1 MAYPWKLLSTISAV
15 FLFCCETRHCLFDF
29 STAFLRFNCV
39 WEFSTRRHIKFVCL
53 YLLRKIELLAD
64 DPPHLDY
71 WKARPCSQIQVFQVK
86 VQVFISTQMKSSL
99 LMAFFFRA
107 PGDWK
112 FCAAGHP
119 IGIPMS
125 GVVHRTCFFLFL
137 LSNEKRKLKKNIP
150 TR

>member
-1 MAYPWKLLSTISAV
+1 MARWPTRGSCCRRYQLYSCSAV
-15 FLFCCETRHCLFDF
+15 KPAIVF
-29 STAFLRFNCV
+29 SRAFLRFNCV
-39 WEFSTRRHIKFVCL
+39 WEFSTRRHVKFVCL

-64 DPPHLDY
+64 NPPHLDY

-112 FCAAGHP
+112 FCAAGRSPYRNPHEW
-119 IGIPMS
+119 GGCDS
-125 GVVHRTCFFLFL
+125 GT
-137 LSNEKRKLKKNIP
+137 
-150 TR
+150 